1 MNYVVQRLLTFPL
14 ILLGVSV
21 LVFFSIRLIP
31 GDAITAMLGTEAG
44 LLTPAQRAA
53 LASYF
58 GIDQPVMTQYLR
70 WLTGLFRGDLGI
82 SVTYGKPVLGVILE
96 RFPLT
101 LELALLSMLIALCV
115 GIPLGVLAATRNER
129 PSDLV
134 VRILAMLG
142 QSTPN
147 FVVGLLIIY
156 VLSVYF
162 GMVPTMG
169 VFTPLTVDPLANLG
183 QLIFPA
189 ITLGFAFAASV
200 TRISRSAMLD
210 VLSDDY
216 IRTARS
222 KGASARRVVWR
233 HALPNALIP
242 VVTLSGVEFG
252 YLLGGAVIVE
262 QIFALPGI
270 GRLVLEAISQRDYAL
285 VEACVLFIAFNFLVV
300 NLIVDLTYAGLFGL
314 RNIPAEHIQPFLL
327 GEAPRLLFPFAR
339 NILSDIT
346 REGGF
351 PPVLMQPIDFLAL
364 WQSRRPQAANA

>member
-1 MNYVVQRLLTFPL
+1 MNYLAQRILTFPL

-21 LVFFSIRLIP
+21 LVFVSIRLIP

-44 LLTPAQRAA
+44 LLTPVQRAS
-53 LASYF
+53 LATYF
-58 GIDQPVMTQYLR
+58 GIDQPIHTQYWR
-70 WLTGLFRGDLGI
+70 WLTGLFTGDLGI
-82 SVTYGKPVLGVILE
+82 SVTYGKPVLTVILE

-101 LELALLSMLIALCV
+101 LELALLSMVIAL
-115 GIPLGVLAATRNER
+115 GIGVPAGVVAATHNER
-129 PSDLV
+129 PPDLM

-142 QSTPN
+142 QSTPS
-147 FVVGLLIIY
+147 FVVGLVIIY

-162 GMVPTMG
+162 GVVPPMG
-169 VFTPLTVDPLANLG
+169 VFTPFHVDPLANLA

-216 IRTARS
+216 VRTARS
-222 KGASARRVVWR
+222 KGASARTVIWH

-262 QIFALPGI
+262 QIFALPGL
-270 GRLVLEAISQRDYAL
+270 GRLTLDAISQRDYAL
-285 VEACVLFIAFNFLVV
+285 VEGAVLFVAFNFLIV
-300 NLIVDLTYAGLFGL
+300 NLLVDLAYVALD
-314 RNIPAEHIQPFLL
+314 
-327 GEAPRLLFPFAR
+327 PRIRL
-339 NILSDIT
+339 D
-346 REGGF
+346 
-351 PPVLMQPIDFLAL
+351 
-364 WQSRRPQAANA
+364 SR

>member
-21 LVFFSIRLIP
+21 LVFVSIRMVP

-44 LLTPAQRAA
+44 LLTPAQRSA
-53 LASYF
+53 LAAYF
-58 GIDQPVMTQYLR
+58 GIDQPVWSQYLR
-70 WLTGLFRGDLGI
+70 WLSGLFQGDLGI
-82 SVTYGKPVLGVILE
+82 SSIYGRPVFSVILE

-101 LELALLSMLIALCV
+101 LQLALMSMVIALGV
-115 GIPLGVLAATRNER
+115 GVPLGVFAATRNEK
-129 PSDLV
+129 PSDLI
-134 VRILAMLG
+134 VRMLAMLG
-142 QSTPN
+142 QSTPS
-147 FVVGLLIIY
+147 FVIGVLIIY
-156 VLSVYF
+156 VLSVFF
-162 GMVPTMG
+162 GFVPAMG
-169 VFTPLTVDPLANLG
+169 TFTPLFADPLASLG

-222 KGASARRVVWR
+222 KGASQRSVVWR

-262 QIFALPGI
+262 QIFALPGL
-270 GRLVLEAISQRDYAL
+270 GRLVLDAITQRDYAL
-285 VEACVLFIAFNFLVV
+285 VQGTVLFIAFNFLLV
-300 NLIVDLTYAGLFGL
+300 NLLVDLAYVALD
-314 RNIPAEHIQPFLL
+314 
-327 GEAPRLLFPFAR
+327 PRIR
-339 NILSDIT
+339 I
-346 REGGF
+346 GG
-351 PPVLMQPIDFLAL
+351 
-364 WQSRRPQAANA
+364 R

>member
-1 MNYVVQRLLTFPL
+1 MSYVAQRLLTFPL

-21 LVFFSIRLIP
+21 LVFVSIRLIP

-44 LLTPAQRAA
+44 LLTPDQRAA

-58 GIDQPVMTQYLR
+58 GIDQPVWSQYLR
-70 WLTGLFRGDLGI
+70 WLGGLFHGDLGI
-82 SVTYGKPVLGVILE
+82 STIYGRPVLAIILD

-101 LELALLSMLIALCV
+101 LELALLSMLIALAV
-115 GIPLGVLAATRNER
+115 GVPLGVLAATRNER

-134 VRILAMLG
+134 VRVVAILG

-147 FVVGLLIIY
+147 FVLGVLIIY

-162 GMVPTMG
+162 GVVPVMG
-169 VFTPLTVDPLANLG
+169 TFTPLFVDPLANLG
-183 QLIFPA
+183 QLVFPA

-216 IRTARS
+216 VRTARS
-222 KGASARRVVWR
+222 KGASGASVVWR

-262 QIFALPGI
+262 QIFALPGL
-270 GRLVLEAISQRDYAL
+270 GRLVLDAITQRDYAL
-285 VEACVLFIAFNFLVV
+285 VQGSVLFIAFNFLVV
-300 NLIVDLTYAGLFGL
+300 NLLVDLAYVALDP
-314 RNIPAEHIQPFLL
+314 RIRL
-327 GEAPRLLFPFAR
+327 GG
-339 NILSDIT
+339 S
-346 REGGF
+346 
-351 PPVLMQPIDFLAL
+351 
-364 WQSRRPQAANA
+364 